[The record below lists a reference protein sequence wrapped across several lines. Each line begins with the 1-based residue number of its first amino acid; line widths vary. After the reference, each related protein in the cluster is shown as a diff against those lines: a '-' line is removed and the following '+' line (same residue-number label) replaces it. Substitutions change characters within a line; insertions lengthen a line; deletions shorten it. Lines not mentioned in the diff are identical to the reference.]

1 MLENDPVYKSNN
13 QSRGLVGS
21 SQGVGEQYDGITW
34 GISDERE
41 VYAYK
46 SES

>member
-1 MLENDPVYKSNN
+1 MLENDPIYKANN

-21 SQGVGEQYDGITW
+21 MENDNYSGITW

-46 SES
+46 S